1 MIVAIDGP
9 AASGKSTVAKRLA
22 KRLGFKYLDT
32 GALYRA
38 LTLKAIESQVD
49 LQDESALGLL
59 MDNTSLELQSVTD
72 GAMPCRHDVEVKV
85 LLDGRDVSKEIRR
98 PIVTNLVH
106 HIAGSPRVRE
116 KMVRLQ
122 RKIAHGG
129 NTVAEGRDIGT
140 IVFPDADKKFY
151 LDADVQER
159 AKRRFAELKP
169 NENVSGEITVAQVA
183 TELNQ
188 RDYKDIKRAVS
199 PLRRADD
206 AVYIDTTNLTV
217 EEVVKT
223 LLRQIQSSRLNQ

>member
-22 KRLGFKYLDT
+22 RRLGFKYLDT

-38 LTLKAIESQVD
+38 LTLKAIESQID
-49 LQDESALGLL
+49 LQDESVLGLL

-72 GAMPCRHDVEVKV
+72 DEVKV

-98 PIVTNLVH
+98 TIVTNLVH
-106 HIAGSPRVRE
+106 HIAGSPSVRK

-159 AKRRFAELKP
+159 AKRRFAELKS

-183 TELNQ
+183 AELNQ

-223 LLRQIQSSRLNQ
+223 LLRQVQSSRLNQ

>member
-38 LTLKAIESQVD
+38 LTLKAIESQID

-59 MDNTSLELQSVTD
+59 MDNTCLELQSVTD
-72 GAMPCRHDVEVKV
+72 DEVKV

-98 PIVTNLVH
+98 TIVTNLVH
-106 HIAGSPRVRE
+106 HIAGSPSVRE

-122 RKIAHGG
+122 RKIAYGG

-159 AKRRFAELKP
+159 AKRRFAELKS
-169 NENVSGEITVAQVA
+169 NENVSGEITVAQVSA
-183 TELNQ
+183 ELNQ

>member
-38 LTLKAIESQVD
+38 LTLKAIESQID

-59 MDNTSLELQSVTD
+59 MDNTCLELQSVTD
-72 GAMPCRHDVEVKV
+72 DEVKV

-98 PIVTNLVH
+98 TIVTNLVH
-106 HIAGSPRVRE
+106 HIAGSPSVRE

-122 RKIAHGG
+122 RKIAYGG

-159 AKRRFAELKP
+159 AKRRFAELKS
-169 NENVSGEITVAQVA
+169 NENVSGEITVAQVSA
-183 TELNQ
+183 ELNQ

-223 LLRQIQSSRLNQ
+223 LLRQIQSS